1 MDSVKPKE
9 GFQSLARWI
18 ALFLPLL
25 LLHACT
31 AEPQSA
37 APAARQTL
45 RAIVLERLDGGLL
58 VRPEEGSP
66 ELRSSDQIFVP
77 SGGAE
82 LLDELGNAIRLE
94 DFQAGDRV
102 LAVYDGTIQETYPAV
117 LAKCYEI
124 RRASQEGDAAQA
136 KE

>member
-1 MDSVKPKE
+1 MDSIKTGR

-31 AEPQSA
+31 ADSQRA

-66 ELRSSDQIFVP
+66 ELRSSSQIVVP

-82 LLDELGNAIRLE
+82 LLDELGSAIRLE
-94 DFQAGDRV
+94 DFQVGDRV
-102 LAVYDGTIQETYPAV
+102 LAVYDGMIQETYPAT
-117 LAKCYEI
+117 LSKCYEI
-124 RRASQEGDAAQA
+124 RRASLEGDTAQT